1 MKIFRYFYI
10 EIIENHKSIEIEIND
25 DEDPKTYA
33 DSLIQLTD
41 YVKWKEDSLITNESD
56 IKFTEIS
63 HEQD

>member
-33 DSLIQLTD
+33 DSLIHLLTM
-41 YVKWKEDSLITNESD
+41 
-56 IKFTEIS
+56 
-63 HEQD
+63 